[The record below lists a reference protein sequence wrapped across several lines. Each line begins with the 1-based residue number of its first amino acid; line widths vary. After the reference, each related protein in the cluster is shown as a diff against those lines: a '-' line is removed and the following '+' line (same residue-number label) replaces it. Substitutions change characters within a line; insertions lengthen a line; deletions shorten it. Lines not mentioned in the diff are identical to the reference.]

1 MVLPRHSLIEL
12 HRHPYAN
19 EAKEQVMPGLGE
31 VDPILLSGLPLK
43 NLWNS
48 SEANATKWFLHLRNQ
63 VEVTRA

>member
-31 VDPILLSGLPLK
+31 VDPILLSGLPPEESL
-43 NLWNS
+43 
-48 SEANATKWFLHLRNQ
+48 EQF
-63 VEVTRA
+63 